1 MKYLGIKLKPKSSLH
16 LGQRENWLEG
26 TLTYIH
32 SDTIFSALCHCY
44 LLLYGSL
51 DNFLEKFL
59 PENSSEEPPF
69 LISSAFPFR
78 GDELFFPLPA
88 NQLVPPDADYETAKK
103 LKKIEFVNLP
113 LLKRLLN
120 GEKIADLLDDIE
132 TSNELKTFPPVQQK
146 SPGKKNNQKALQEKL
161 DHPDE
166 IYKSE
171 DVPRIAL
178 NPLTNHPGENYFHF
192 GQVTYAKDAG
202 LFLLVKFIEPA
213 WENTVKALFRLLA
226 DEGIGGD
233 RTCGK
238 GLFHQPEFFEPDIP
252 EVENASGQYA
262 ISVCFPRL
270 SELSGLEKSFYEL
283 EERKGYVF
291 SPVNRSLRRRSIRVL
306 KEGAVL
312 LNNVKRI
319 GTLADVTPE
328 TPLLPHRVYRYGYLF
343 SLPCKLE
350 AT

>member
-26 TLTYIH
+26 SLPFIH
-32 SDTIFSALCHCY
+32 SDTLFSALCHCY

-51 DNFLEKFL
+51 DDFLKKFL
-59 PENSSEEPPF
+59 SDHPNAVPPF
-69 LISSAFPFR
+69 LISSAFPYR
-78 GDELFFPLPA
+78 GNDLFFPLPA
-88 NQLVPPDADYETAKK
+88 NQVFPADLDLELLKK
-103 LKKIEFVNLP
+103 LKKIKYVNFN
-113 LLKRLLN
+113 LLRRLLD
-120 GEKIADLLDDIE
+120 GEKLYNLIDEIE
-132 TSNELKTFPPVQQK
+132 TSIELKTVPPIQQK
-146 SPGKKNNQKALQEKL
+146 SQKEQRSQTALEEQL
-161 DHPDE
+161 DQPDE
-166 IYKSE
+166 IYKVE

-192 GQVTYAKDAG
+192 GQVTYSSDCG
-202 LFLLVKFIEPA
+202 LFLLVKLNDPA
-213 WENTVKALFRLLA
+213 WENTLKALFRLLA

-238 GLFHQPEFFEPDIP
+238 GLFYQPEFFVPEIQEIDNPD
-252 EVENASGQYA
+252 GLYA
-262 ISVCFPRL
+262 LSVYFPRP

-291 SPVNRSLRRRSIRVL
+291 SPANRSLRRRSIRVL
-306 KEGAVL
+306 KEGSVL
-312 LNNVKRI
+312 LNNVKRV
-319 GTLADVTPE
+319 GSLADVTPE

-343 SLPCKLE
+343 PLPCKLE